1 MNKNIIANYI
11 SQIYVALIGIVILP
25 LYIKYMG
32 AEAYG
37 LMSFFTMLQ
46 TIFMLLDLGLT
57 PTIGRETARY
67 HAKAISENDFS
78 SLYRVLHILFII
90 VAVIGAL
97 ALLGASSFFLNHW
110 LKIESLNPRE
120 VLLSLQ
126 IMALCIALRWVTGLY
141 RGIISGS
148 ELFVWLG
155 GFNVIFA
162 TLRSIVV
169 VVMMAFV
176 GMTLIEFFVYQLI
189 LAIAELVI
197 LKFKVKKILNFAK
210 YTKKLSIQPIKNILK
225 FSLTIAFTSAVWV
238 LLTQTDK
245 FVLSGILSLEEYG
258 YFNLAVLLASG
269 IMMLSGPIHTTI
281 MPRITHLYAE
291 NKEQEVVNI
300 YSKFTQLITIL
311 VGSVTIVV
319 VLMAKEILLVW
330 TNNSVISE
338 NAYQILQLYALGNG
352 ILAWCAFP
360 YFLQYAQGN
369 LRYHLWA
376 NIVTVLVM
384 VPVMIV
390 VAKTYG
396 AIGTGFAWMLL
407 NAVTFLLWV
416 PYLHKKFLPKL
427 HLAWFFR
434 DIVKILL
441 PSCLVAFLIIALLP
455 ESTNRITNLMYVIF
469 VGMVTLLSMICVSD
483 YRKVLMKYA
492 RFKY

>member
-67 HAKAISENDFS
+67 HAKAISEDEFS
-78 SLYRVLHILFII
+78 SLYRVLHVLFIV
-90 VAVIGAL
+90 VAVIGGL
-97 ALLGASSFFLNHW
+97 SLLGASSFFLNHW
-110 LKIESLNPRE
+110 LKIESLNPRD

-126 IMALCIALRWVTGLY
+126 IMAICIALRWITGLY

-148 ELFVWLG
+148 EQFVWLSS
-155 GFNVIFA
+155 FNVIFA
-162 TLRSIVV
+162 TLRSVAV
-169 VVMMAFV
+169 VVMMAFI
-176 GMTLIEFFVYQLI
+176 GMTLIEFFIYQLV
-189 LAIAELVI
+189 LAIVELII
-197 LKFKVKKILNFAK
+197 LKLKVKKILNFAK
-210 YTKKLSIQPIKNILK
+210 YTNKLSIQPIKNILK

-245 FVLSGILSLEEYG
+245 FVLSGVLNLEDYG
-258 YFNLAVLLASG
+258 YFNLAVLLSSG

-311 VGSVTIVV
+311 VGSVTLVV

-330 TNNSVISE
+330 TNNPAISE

-360 YFLQYAQGN
+360 YFLQYARGN
-369 LRYHLWA
+369 LRYHLRA
-376 NIVTVLVM
+376 NVVTVLVM
-384 VPVMIV
+384 VPVMII
-390 VAKTYG
+390 VAKNYG
-396 AIGTGFAWMLL
+396 AIGTGFVWMLL

-427 HLAWFFR
+427 HLVWLFK

-441 PSCLVAFLIIALLP
+441 PSCLVAFVIIELLP
-455 ESTNRITNLMYVIF
+455 ESTNRITNLIYIIF
-469 VGMVTLLSMICVSD
+469 VGLMTLLSMICISD